1 MSSSKEYFTFI
12 AEQLAPLDG
21 IRFRAMM
28 GEYII
33 YHNKKVIGGIY
44 DDRLLVKNT
53 PNAKIL
59 LPSAPL
65 ELPYPG
71 AKEMI
76 LIENTDNSE
85 YLCRLFEQL

>member
-1 MSSSKEYFTFI
+1 MSSSKEYFTYI

-33 YHNKKVIGGIY
+33 YHNEKAVGGIY

-53 PNAKIL
+53 PVAQDFMRD
-59 LPSAPL
+59 APL

-71 AKEMI
+71 GKKM
-76 LIENTDNSE
+76 LLVENTDSSE
-85 YLCRLFEQL
+85 YLCELFGML